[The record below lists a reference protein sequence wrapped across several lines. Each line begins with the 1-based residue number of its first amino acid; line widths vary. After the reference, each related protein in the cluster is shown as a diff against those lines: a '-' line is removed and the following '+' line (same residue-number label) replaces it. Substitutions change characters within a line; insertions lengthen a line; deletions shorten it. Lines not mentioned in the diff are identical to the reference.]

1 MKKFLALNLFI
12 AALTFSFI
20 YFNTDNVKT
29 FTAEDFRNYRIEKKK
44 AKSKAKYDKPDEA
57 MLWYYEQRA
66 YPHNNIP
73 DNWRDEAYRHIN
85 LNNFSPS
92 NSPNALSWTQ
102 LGPGNIGGR
111 IRAIAVH
118 PTDPNTV
125 YFGAVAGGVWK
136 SVDGGASWTSLND
149 FMANLAVCSI
159 VIDPNNP
166 NTIYA
171 GTGEGFFNV
180 DAIRGAG
187 IFKSTD
193 AGASWSQLASTNN
206 QDYYYVNDLEY
217 DAVNG
222 VLYAATRK
230 GLFSTSNGGST
241 FDVEIYDSNG
251 DDLHFTD
258 VEIAYTNPTTI
269 FTAYGL
275 FSQSEIWRSSD
286 GGATFQANASLA
298 GTGRIELATSKS
310 NPSYVY
316 VSLMDLNTNGTAWFG
331 YSNNAGNSW
340 NPVAIPGPSL
350 TATTY
355 TGGQGWYDNIV
366 SVDPDNHNKVFAGGI
381 DNFKSTDAGSNWA
394 QNTNWYSGAGLQ
406 YVHADQHAMA
416 WAPSNST
423 CQQ

>member
-1 MKKFLALNLFI
+1 MKKILALSVFMSAFI
-12 AALTFSFI
+12 FGFL
-20 YFNTDNVKT
+20 YFNVDTVKT

-44 AKSKAKYDKPDEA
+44 AKSNLKYDKPDEA

-66 YPHNNIP
+66 YPNSKIP
-73 DNWRDEAYRHIN
+73 DNWREEAYRHIS
-85 LNNFSPS
+85 LNNVSPS

-193 AGASWSQLASTNN
+193 AGSNWSQLSSTNIE
-206 QDYYYVNDLEY
+206 DFYYVNDLDY
-217 DAVNG
+217 DKVNG
-222 VLYAATRK
+222 VLYAATRL
-230 GLFSTSNGGST
+230 GL
-241 FDVEIYDSNG
+241 
-251 DDLHFTD
+251 DLE
-258 VEIAYTNPTTI
+258 V
-269 FTAYGL
+269 
-275 FSQSEIWRSSD
+275 
-286 GGATFQANASLA
+286 ANSILPVPPRLA
-298 GTGRIELATSKS
+298 LA
-310 NPSYVY
+310 
-316 VSLMDLNTNGTAWFG
+316 
-331 YSNNAGNSW
+331 
-340 NPVAIPGPSL
+340 
-350 TATTY
+350 
-355 TGGQGWYDNIV
+355 
-366 SVDPDNHNKVFAGGI
+366 
-381 DNFKSTDAGSNWA
+381 
-394 QNTNWYSGAGLQ
+394 
-406 YVHADQHAMA
+406 
-416 WAPSNST
+416 
-423 CQQ
+423 